1 MFLRRRSVEG
11 AAQLSASVDLC
22 DRCIGRRL
30 IGAQGAE
37 QQRQAATKHRG
48 AAAEVAE
55 ADCQVCEGRW
65 SDESKWL
72 ELLVEGTKGHEF
84 ATFQLGTIFPTECE
98 AVEKVAKKAEWADPA
113 IGDNVRTE
121 ANRLLAPQL
130 AAATGAEWVND
141 ARPDVQ
147 IHLDTRFWTVEVIPT
162 SLYVFGRY
170 TKHSREVPQTHWPCK
185 TCQGRGCWQ
194 CDDSGVQ
201 YESSVEQVIGD
212 IVLPAF
218 GGSHYSFHGA
228 GREDIDALMLGTG
241 RPFVLEIHNP
251 RRRTL
256 PEGHLEALVQAVQA
270 AKPDTGVGLLGLEMS
285 DKDTVV
291 RIKDGAYNKEYLAHC
306 ISEAE
311 VSREQVEAAA
321 AQMTGAMLQQRT
333 PERVSHRRAD
343 LVRERRVHH
352 MVLEDMPDA
361 KHFSVRVL
369 ADSGAYIKE
378 MVSGDGGRT
387 TPCLADAL
395 GVTTKVEFLDVVAI
409 LDDA

>member
-1 MFLRRRSVEG
+1 M
-11 AAQLSASVDLC
+11 DLC
-22 DRCIGRRL
+22 DRCLGRRL

-37 QQRQAATKHRG
+37 QQREAAAKHRG
-48 AAAEVAE
+48 EQPEIAEP
-55 ADCQVCEGRW
+55 DCQVCEGRFT
-65 SDESKWL
+65 DADKWL
-72 ELLVEGTKGHEF
+72 ELLVAGTQGHEF
-84 ATFQLGTIFPTECE
+84 STFQLGTIFPSECE
-98 AVEKVAKKAEWADPA
+98 AVEKEAKQAEWADPA

-121 ANRLLAPQL
+121 ANRLLAPSL
-130 AAATGAEWVND
+130 AKATGAEWVND

-147 IHLDTRFWTVEVIPT
+147 IHLDTRFWNVEVIPT
-162 SLYVFGRY
+162 SLYLLGRY

-185 TCQGRGCWQ
+185 TCQGRGCYE
-194 CDDSGVQ
+194 CDDRGWQ

-212 IVLPAF
+212 IVCPAF

-241 RPFVLEIHNP
+241 RPFVLEVHNP

-256 PEGHLEALVQAVQA
+256 PEGHLEALVQAVQT
-270 AKPDTGVGLLGLEMS
+270 AKPETGVGLLSLQMS

-306 ISEAE
+306 VTEAD
-311 VSREQVEAAA
+311 VSKEQVEAAA
-321 AQMTGAMLQQRT
+321 TQMTGTMLQQRT
-333 PERVSHRRAD
+333 PERVSHRRAV

-352 MVLEDMPDA
+352 MVLESYDDPR
-361 KHFSVRVL
+361 HFSVRVL

-378 MVSGDGGRT
+378 MVSGDDGRT

-395 GVTTKVEFLDVVAI
+395 GVPTRVEFLDVVAI
-409 LDDA
+409 LDDDAQGN